1 MTAEKYTELVSL
13 NEKAGNASWFLTAA
27 EFLALFASGKVIT
40 QMWSLLLVI
49 QFVSYMGTWQIRI
62 DETTSVVITNTR
74 KIVLNEIFDEY
85 GISAAATSAIGIN
98 YDNNG
103 DGVSEKVGKDRLNDQ
118 TGLLESLGPTL
129 ILLSVIVILAI
140 AIITILVVVLKQ
152 YKSDS
157 VCSRWV
163 TKARKKIFYGMIIRY
178 FLMNALK
185 LNMTLIVDLRESDDK
200 TLAIVLL
207 VLL

>member
-1 MTAEKYTELVSL
+1 M
-13 NEKAGNASWFLTAA
+13 
-27 EFLALFASGKVIT
+27 
-40 QMWSLLLVI
+40 I

-62 DETTSVVITNTR
+62 DETTSVVITNVR
-74 KIVLNEIFDEY
+74 KIVLNEILDEY
-85 GISAAATSAIGIN
+85 GISSAVTSAIGIN
-98 YDNNG
+98 YDNSG

-118 TGLLESLGPTL
+118 TGLLESLGPTF
-129 ILLSVIVILAI
+129 ILLSVIVVLAI

-157 VCSRWV
+157 VCNRWV
-163 TKARKKIFYGMIIRY
+163 IKARKKIFYGMIIRY

>member
-1 MTAEKYTELVSL
+1 M
-13 NEKAGNASWFLTAA
+13 
-27 EFLALFASGKVIT
+27 
-40 QMWSLLLVI
+40 I

-62 DETTSVVITNTR
+62 DETTSVVITNVR
-74 KIVLNEIFDEY
+74 KIVLNEILDEY
-85 GISAAATSAIGIN
+85 GISSAVTSAIGIN

-118 TGLLESLGPTL
+118 TGLLESLGPTF
-129 ILLSVIVILAI
+129 ILVFVIVVLAI

-157 VCSRWV
+157 FCSRWV
-163 TKARKKIFYGMIIRY
+163 TKARRKIFYGMIIRY

-185 LNMTLIVDLRESDDK
+185 LNMALIVDLRESDDK